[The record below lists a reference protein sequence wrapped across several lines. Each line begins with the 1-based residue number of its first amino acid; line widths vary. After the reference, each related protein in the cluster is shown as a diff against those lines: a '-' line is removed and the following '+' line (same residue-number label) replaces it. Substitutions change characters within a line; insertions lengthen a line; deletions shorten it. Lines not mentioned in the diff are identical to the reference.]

1 MNDQTRRP
9 GPAEDAPAGEPDPLR
24 PERFAAAEAETG
36 PDGDPGLAAA
46 AEAGRGVDAADVV
59 SGRQPAAKRARRA
72 ARRAAL
78 AAEAA
83 DLSAEAERAGEPVAP
98 PPPGEAEAAPV
109 AGEPVPDSAAEPK
122 SGEIVAPRPRAAAR
136 QARKRRRKA
145 KLGKARALRGKGGGG
160 GARGK
165 GGALVEAKAA
175 NVPDVAP
182 RPSISVEAPAS
193 GAARRARRRALV
205 SRIAVWGSFVAL
217 VAAPTAIAG
226 WYLYAKAADQY
237 ASEVSFAVRSL
248 DGALPSPVM
257 ELFGGGGDS
266 TTGDTQMLFEY
277 LQSQPMVERVDDRL
291 ALREI
296 YNRPEADPVFA
307 LGDAETIEELL
318 DYWNRAVTVSYD
330 STAGIID
337 VEVRAF
343 RPGDAKRV
351 AEAVLDESETLI
363 NGLSTGA
370 RADAVRFAEIDL
382 AEAEQRVRD
391 ARLALQSF
399 REAQGTA
406 DVAGDITQEMGLI
419 AQLRARRAEIEGD
432 IESRRSVLSSDSPV
446 LEAMERRLAAVD
458 AQIATA
464 EARIA
469 DGEIDPGGAGSLS
482 ATPRGTLAE
491 AAGVQER
498 LQVELEFATN
508 MYTSAQSALE
518 AARAEARRQQRYLAT
533 HIAPTLSQEPRYP
546 ERLFWT
552 VGIFGVAL
560 LSWAILLLITSSI
573 RDRS

>member
-1 MNDQTRRP
+1 Q
-9 GPAEDAPAGEPDPLR
+9 
-24 PERFAAAEAETG
+24 
-36 PDGDPGLAAA
+36 
-46 AEAGRGVDAADVV
+46 
-59 SGRQPAAKRARRA
+59 
-72 ARRAAL
+72 
-78 AAEAA
+78 
-83 DLSAEAERAGEPVAP
+83 
-98 PPPGEAEAAPV
+98 AEAAPV
-109 AGEPVPDSAAEPK
+109 AGEPVPVSAAERK

-136 QARKRRRKA
+136 QARKRRRDA

-160 GARGK
+160 KGGGGAGSK
-165 GGALVEAKAA
+165 GGALVQAKAA
-175 NVPDVAP
+175 GVPDAAP
-182 RPSISVEAPAS
+182 RTSITVDAPAS

-205 SRIAVWGSFVAL
+205 SRIAVWGSFLAL
-217 VAAPTAIAG
+217 VAAPTGIAG

-248 DGALPSPVM
+248 EGALPSPVM
-257 ELFGGGGDS
+257 DLFGGSADS

-277 LQSQPMVERVDDRL
+277 LQSQPMVERVAADL
-291 ALREI
+291 PLREI

-307 LGDAETIEELL
+307 LGEAGTIEELV
-318 DYWNRAVTVSYD
+318 DYWNRAVTVAYD

-343 RPGDAKRV
+343 RPGDARRV
-351 AEAVLDESETLI
+351 AEAVLEESEALI

-399 REAQGTA
+399 RETQGTA

-432 IESRRSVLSSDSPV
+432 IESRRSVLSADSPV

-469 DGEIDPGGAGSLS
+469 DGEIDPGGPEGALAAG
-482 ATPRGTLAE
+482 PRGTLAE

-518 AARAEARRQQRYLAT
+518 AARAEARRRQRYLAT